1 MLTGEMI
8 TRLFINTMDIH
19 PSPEDTRESRHFND
33 FEQKLMIKRHQDN
46 PSKVTQINA
55 SDWNGQHYHSE
66 KDDVGD
72 FQGSLAV

>member
-33 FEQKLMIKRHQDN
+33 IEQKIMIKRHQDN
-46 PSKVTQINA
+46 PSKVTRIIA
-55 SDWNGQHYHSE
+55 SDWNGQHYYSKTE
-66 KDDVGD
+66 DLGD
-72 FQGSLAV
+72 LQGAYVV

>member
-33 FEQKLMIKRHQDN
+33 IEQKNYDKTSSR
-46 PSKVTQINA
+46 
-55 SDWNGQHYHSE
+55 
-66 KDDVGD
+66 
-72 FQGSLAV
+72 